1 MTEAHFQSI
10 TAPWFSPPCT
20 AGALA
25 SLSSQDD
32 PVFQSLSCCS
42 HHLSSCSYSRPYRS
56 QTVSQSLPF
65 FCSPPAAPCTLAQD
79 SHAAPLETP
88 HHQVGADF
96 PAYSAVTLLLLR
108 PELSFESL
116 ARPPR
121 PFAVRRRRPRA
132 WPCSASRCSRGWI
145 AAWQVSVTWGNLSH
159 LAHLLLDGGGTCVAK
174 EGASNCSHT
183 SQLHTSQQTLGGIG
197 YYTAKMS
204 LKHLKQKFQPG

>member
-1 MTEAHFQSI
+1 MTEAHFQLI

-25 SLSSQDD
+25 SLSFQDN
-32 PVFQSLSCCS
+32 PVFQSLSCCP
-42 HHLSSCSYSRPYRS
+42 HYLSSCSYFPPSRC
-56 QTVSQSLPF
+56 QTASQSLLF

-96 PAYSAVTLLLLR
+96 PVYSAATLLLLR

-121 PFAVRRRRPRA
+121 PFEVRRRRPRA

-145 AAWQVSVTWGNLSH
+145 AWQVSVTWGNLGH
-159 LAHLLLDGGGTCVAK
+159 LAHLLLDGSGTCVAK

-183 SQLHTSQQTLGGIG
+183 SQLHTGQQTLGGMG
-197 YYTAKMS
+197 FYTAKMS
-204 LKHLKQKFQPG
+204 LVT

>member
-32 PVFQSLSCCS
+32 PVFQSLS
-42 HHLSSCSYSRPYRS
+42 HYLSSCFYFHPSRC
-56 QTVSQSLPF
+56 QTGSQSLPF

-96 PAYSAVTLLLLR
+96 PFYSAVTLLLLR
-108 PELSFESL
+108 PELSFASL
-116 ARPPR
+116 ARPLR
-121 PFAVRRRRPRA
+121 PFSVRRHRPRA

-145 AAWQVSVTWGNLSH
+145 A
-159 LAHLLLDGGGTCVAK
+159 
-174 EGASNCSHT
+174 
-183 SQLHTSQQTLGGIG
+183 
-197 YYTAKMS
+197 
-204 LKHLKQKFQPG
+204 

>member
-25 SLSSQDD
+25 ALSYQE
-32 PVFQSLSCCS
+32 PVFQSLYCCS
-42 HHLSSCSYSRPYRS
+42 HHLSSCSYFRPSRS
-56 QTVSQSLPF
+56 QTGSQSLPF
-65 FCSPPAAPCTLAQD
+65 FCSPPAAPCRLAQD

-88 HHQVGADF
+88 HCQVGADF
-96 PAYSAVTLLLLR
+96 PVYSAVTLLLILR
-108 PELSFESL
+108 PELSVASL
-116 ARPPR
+116 ARPLR

-145 AAWQVSVTWGNLSH
+145 AWQVSVTWGNLGH
-159 LAHLLLDGGGTCVAK
+159 LPHLLLDGSSTCVAK

-183 SQLHTSQQTLGGIG
+183 SQLHTGQQTLGGMG
-197 YYTAKMS
+197 FYTAKMCRRR
-204 LKHLKQKFQPG
+204 LKQKL